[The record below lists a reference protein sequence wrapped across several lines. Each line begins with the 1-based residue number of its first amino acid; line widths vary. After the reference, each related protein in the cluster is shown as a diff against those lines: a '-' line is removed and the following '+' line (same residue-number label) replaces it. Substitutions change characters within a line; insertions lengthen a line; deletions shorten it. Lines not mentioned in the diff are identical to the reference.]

1 VRAICTRLRISS
13 PSTWQN
19 GAGET
24 STPQEEKCGQRWGL
38 TYLSLTL
45 TVTPA
50 VASTAAPAGEAARGG
65 PMQQAQRLLQLETRQ
80 TDAYGTTR
88 DEACE
93 RVCIYRETG

>member
-1 VRAICTRLRISS
+1 MRAICTRLRIS

-24 STPQEEKCGQRWGL
+24 STPQQEKCGQRWGWIL

-45 TVTPA
+45 TVTLA
-50 VASTAAPAGEAARGG
+50 VASTAPAAGEAARGG
-65 PMQQAQRLLQLETRQ
+65 PMQQAQRLLQLETRE

-93 RVCIYRETG
+93 RVYI